1 MNSNTC
7 KYQISDPESVLFW
20 NERIASLVGGSKA
33 TPSCCNTQTVTSA
46 CQDLQ
51 SRAAAHQRSKVPQK
65 PVPQHAKISG
75 KTWLCN
81 ALHNHS
87 IAWLDPLERF
97 SDKRSF
103 SVTCD
108 PLQPTATC
116 ETFLAGSPQ
125 TRPSSSWLVG
135 LSCRVQLRS
144 CTMVSNP
151 SAWSPTFFGKSQDGL
166 TSADEP
172 RTTKIIKLIIPSSS
186 CLPCKSHQIAP
197 Y

>member
-1 MNSNTC
+1 MDQKRHLPVAILKPSPAPAKTFKVVQLRFSAAKSNRNLC
-7 KYQISDPESVLFW
+7 HNMPKYQ
-20 NERIASLVGGSKA
+20 ER
-33 TPSCCNTQTVTSA
+33 
-46 CQDLQ
+46 
-51 SRAAAHQRSKVPQK
+51 
-65 PVPQHAKISG
+65 
-75 KTWLCN
+75 TWLCN

-172 RTTKIIKLIIPSSS
+172 RTSKIISR
-186 CLPCKSHQIAP
+186 
-197 Y
+197 